1 MLLRIIDLL
10 HLRWQAV
17 CHRVAAALLV
27 HKKLMQVAIRQVEF
41 QLLVLAVGDDAAE
54 APLLRQHTLC
64 QVSVFVEVFA
74 FELTETLQVTW
85 RNDRRSRSRKYL
97 SALMDRWKVVSFV
110 VALERLLACDG
121 MRCALIVVFLVHVIN
136 IQLLLLW

>member
-1 MLLRIIDLL
+1 M
-10 HLRWQAV
+10 
-17 CHRVAAALLV
+17 
-27 HKKLMQVAIRQVEF
+27 
-41 QLLVLAVGDDAAE
+41 
-54 APLLRQHTLC
+54 
-64 QVSVFVEVFA
+64 SVFVEVFA

-85 RNDRRSRSRKYL
+85 RNDRWSRSRKYL

-110 VALERLLACDG
+110 VALKRLLACDG